1 MQNLQAGIFETEG
14 RPGVAAR
21 HYELRCCLS
30 ALTTQE
36 EDAAVVESPA
46 GVTPPLLVQLVRL
59 LSPAPSRCED
69 LTQALSLEASTR
81 QKAVLGVKLL
91 RVVHGGEGAASVEVR
106 HEDLGSGEAGA
117 KIAGFVE
124 TSG

>member
-69 LTQALSLEASTR
+69 LTQALSLEASAR
-81 QKAVLGVKLL
+81 QEAALSMKLL
-91 RVVHGGEGAASVEVR
+91 LVVHGWEGTACVEVR
-106 HEDLGSGEAGA
+106 EEDLHTGEDG
-117 KIAGFVE
+117 
-124 TSG
+124 T